1 MGADD
6 SKDQS
11 YVLFG
16 ASRERIGE
24 MILPI
29 GHLQKS
35 EVRELAKEFDLPVC
49 DKPDSQDIC
58 FVPDDDYAGMIE
70 RRSPGSL
77 QQGNVLDVDGN
88 VVGQH
93 AGQQKFTIGQRR
105 GIGIAM
111 PEPAYIIAKDPKL
124 NTVTIGGEELLSCNT
139 IRATKTNWLIDPSIE
154 WNECVAKIRYNTKA
168 APAKVRQVKDEIEVV
183 FDNPQRGGAPGQAV
197 VCYQET
203 RVICGGW
210 IEEVT

>member
-1 MGADD
+1 
-6 SKDQS
+6 
-11 YVLFG
+11 
-16 ASRERIGE
+16 
-24 MILPI
+24 
-29 GHLQKS
+29 
-35 EVRELAKEFDLPVC
+35 
-49 DKPDSQDIC
+49 
-58 FVPDDDYAGMIE
+58 
-70 RRSPGSL
+70 L
-77 QQGNVLDVDGN
+77 QQGDVLDVEGN

-124 NTVTIGGEELLSCNT
+124 NTVTIGGEAMLNCTT

-154 WNECVAKIRYNTKA
+154 WIKCIAKIRYNTKA
-168 APAKVRQVKDEIEVV
+168 ASAKVRQVKDEIEVV
-183 FDNPQRGGAPGQAV
+183 FDEPQRGGAPGQAV

-210 IEEVT
+210 IETVT